1 MKKSRKVVL
10 TSVVISAS
18 IFSTT
23 LASADTRVTP
33 PNSNSPL
40 DANSAYKAAMD
51 KFRIDQKSFIDAL
64 KNYDAAR
71 RAINKTFKESVE
83 KALTDAKTLAAPGQT
98 QLQKRLSSAAKQSAV
113 ITATAVRDAAIE
125 ALGPAPVPP
134 TPPAKAPRMEKGKK
148 SQPSAAPSP
157 ASN

>member
-1 MKKSRKVVL
+1 LKKSRKVVL
-10 TSVVISAS
+10 ASIVISAS

-23 LASADTRVTP
+23 FASADTRVTP
-33 PNSNSPL
+33 QNSNSPL

-51 KFRIDQKSFIDAL
+51 KFRIDQKSFIDAA
-64 KNYDAAR
+64 KSYDAAR

-83 KALTDAKTLAAPGQT
+83 KALTEAKGVAAPGQT

-113 ITATAVRDAAIE
+113 IAATAVRDAAIE

-148 SQPSAAPSP
+148 SQPSAVPSP